1 MSELTLRI
9 RPKSKVTKTDIENVS
24 IALLALVGIMQTSEI
39 FYVWDEFIDAIK
51 FLIFLLSIVVLYL
64 QLADLMLSYRSFARM
79 LFIVG
84 ILTYTCIRTKN
95 FSFLLIC
102 LFLLTG
108 RSTTIENFVKRSLK
122 ILIIFGGGHILL
134 WCVNTIIP
142 LGLTIYTNESERRIA
157 FGFTHPNICAI
168 KFGWGILM
176 YLWLNWNHMT
186 KRKWGLLYT
195 LSAMFY
201 VATKSDSWLIIFFI
215 LILAGFRKNKILRRF
230 ISAFSRV
237 AFPVFGIFNILTSY
251 YFLVDGRLSNYSLLL
266 DKLFNRRISMG
277 YLAIKENG
285 LTVLGQAIRMNHD
298 WDPIFNYNGYTIDS
312 TYIYLSVCVGIIYFA
327 LISIGFFKLGKYK
340 SYKTALII
348 IAFSL
353 FCLIEV
359 HSIYL
364 SNSFAILLLKA
375 VIFKE
380 KELQ

>member
-1 MSELTLRI
+1 
-9 RPKSKVTKTDIENVS
+9 
-24 IALLALVGIMQTSEI
+24 
-39 FYVWDEFIDAIK
+39 
-51 FLIFLLSIVVLYL
+51 
-64 QLADLMLSYRSFARM
+64 
-79 LFIVG
+79 
-84 ILTYTCIRTKN
+84 
-95 FSFLLIC
+95 
-102 LFLLTG
+102 
-108 RSTTIENFVKRSLK
+108 
-122 ILIIFGGGHILL
+122 
-134 WCVNTIIP
+134 
-142 LGLTIYTNESERRIA
+142 
-157 FGFTHPNICAI
+157 
-168 KFGWGILM
+168 
-176 YLWLNWNHMT
+176 
-186 KRKWGLLYT
+186 
-195 LSAMFY
+195 
-201 VATKSDSWLIIFFI
+201 
-215 LILAGFRKNKILRRF
+215 
-230 ISAFSRV
+230 
-237 AFPVFGIFNILTSY
+237 
-251 YFLVDGRLSNYSLLL
+251 
-266 DKLFNRRISMG
+266 MG